1 METLLLALLLLAAV
15 LVSAV
20 LDQIIP
26 KISLPLVQIA
36 IGVVIALFM
45 SGEINIKLDPELF
58 LVLFIAPLLYDETKS
73 ADVATLWR
81 LKKPILSLAIG
92 LVLVTALII
101 GFAVNA
107 LIPSIPLAA
116 AIALG
121 AALGPTDAVAVSSLS
136 KVVAIPDRQKRIL
149 QGELLLNDASG
160 IVSFQFAIAAVSTG
174 AFSLMHATGDFLL
187 EFCGGLVLGALLG
200 LLGKLLLGRAARIG
214 VDNTTFHTLFDLST
228 PFIIYLFADHIG
240 VSSVIAVVTA
250 GLMSITSTNDA
261 GPSVS
266 KMNIVSSSVWKVLA
280 FALNG
285 VVFVLLGTQLPRA
298 MQRTWDDVTI
308 SNVSLILYVALI
320 TIILLG
326 IRFIW
331 TAAMELLRW
340 RKEGRTRNV
349 KLPLRDAL
357 ITTLSGAKGT
367 ITLSILF
374 SIPFYVSTNPVM
386 LFPQRNLIIFL
397 ACGVILCTLLIS
409 TFVVPLIAPKPKQ
422 PDTEVVEQETKL
434 VVDMLGAV
442 MAELTAL
449 QTAENRIAVQKATSS
464 YRTRIA
470 KLVSEHGLEED
481 SDPTLKIMALHWQR
495 EKVEEMLNQ
504 DETDP
509 GTARR
514 YLDRLAEAE
523 VLLADASLVQALD
536 SAWRRSRLLSKQ
548 VTQAIGHH
556 IPALTDEQK
565 QDAWRHVQIEAHKY
579 ALEHLTELLSD
590 PHYPSG
596 EVSDLVMQYQ
606 HTCNV
611 FSATPPSL
619 TAIARADNDAA
630 TFLLM
635 GYQMELERIQELYED
650 ELITRDTAKRLRN
663 NVALMRMDSEG
674 VI

>member
-1 METLLLALLLLAAV
+1 METLLLSLLLLAAV
-15 LVSAV
+15 LASAV

-36 IGVVIALFM
+36 IGVAIALLTA
-45 SGEINIKLDPELF
+45 EQIDITLDPELF

-92 LVLVTALII
+92 LVLVTALAI
-101 GFAVNA
+101 GFSVHA

-160 IVSFQFAIAAVSTG
+160 IVAFQFAIAAVSTG
-174 AFSLMHATGDFLL
+174 AFSLLHATGDFLL
-187 EFCGGLVLGALLG
+187 EFCGGLILGAATG
-200 LLGKLLLGRAARIG
+200 VLGKLLLSRAGRLG

-228 PFIIYLFADHIG
+228 PFIIYLLADHVG
-240 VSSVIAVVTA
+240 VSGVIAVVTA
-250 GLMSITSTNDA
+250 GLMSITSNRDA

-285 VVFVLLGTQLPRA
+285 IVFVLLGTQLPRA

-308 SNVSLILYVALI
+308 SNVSLVLYVVLI
-320 TIILLG
+320 TVILLG
-326 IRFIW
+326 IRFVW

-340 RKEGRTRNV
+340 RREGCGRAV
-349 KLPLRDAL
+349 ALPLRDAL

-374 SIPFYVSTNPVM
+374 SIPFYVSLQPVTF
-386 LFPQRNLIIFL
+386 FPQRNLVIFL
-397 ACGVILCTLLIS
+397 ACGVILCTLLVS

-422 PDTEVVEQETKL
+422 PDAEVVEQETKL
-434 VVDMLGAV
+434 IVDMLGSV

-449 QTAENRIAVQKATSS
+449 QNAENRIAVQKATSA
-464 YRTRIA
+464 YQTRIS
-470 KLVSEHGLEED
+470 KLVSEHGLED
-481 SDPTLKIMALHWQR
+481 DADPTLKIMALQWQR
-495 EKVEEMLNQ
+495 EKVEDMLDR

-514 YLDRLAEAE
+514 YFDRLSEAEA
-523 VLLADASLVQALD
+523 LLARATLMQSFD
-536 SAWRRSRLLSKQ
+536 SAWRRARMLAKQ
-548 VTQAIGHH
+548 ATRTVRHH
-556 IPALTDEQK
+556 LPALTAEQK
-565 QDAWRHVQIEAHKY
+565 RDAWRHLQVEAHKH
-579 ALEHLTELLSD
+579 ALAHLTELLHD

-596 EVSDLVMQYQ
+596 EVSELVMQYQ
-606 HTCNV
+606 RTCNA

-619 TAIARADNDAA
+619 TAIARAEDDAEA
-630 TFLLM
+630 FLLM
-635 GYQMELERIQELYED
+635 GYQMELERIQELYES
-650 ELITRDTAKRLRN
+650 ELVSRETAKRLRT